1 MHGNDFFYTTWSLCK
16 AIFMV
21 NDLSILT
28 YMLRKWY
35 LKQMH
40 HHYLK

>member
-1 MHGNDFFYTTWSLCK
+1 
-16 AIFMV
+16 MV